1 MIQNDTVKKVLR
13 TVGGFL
19 VATLINFLLFYLML
33 PPINIFSRSFW
44 FFLMLVLIIYGS
56 LHHVPPQ
63 PSLPGAGLF
72 AQVWPHG

>member
-1 MIQNDTVKKVLR
+1 MTGQAR
-13 TVGGFL
+13 PPFL
-19 VATLINFLLFYLML
+19 FLAFITSMLLLIL
-33 PPINIFSRSFW
+33 IG
-44 FFLMLVLIIYGS
+44 LVLIIYGS